1 MRWRKEGKR
10 VYTKDNSVIAYSV
23 VAVVA
28 IVAITIC
35 FLAFKGYNSKITYSS
50 EQEKIEVQA
59 TNSNSVK

>member
-1 MRWRKEGKR
+1 MNKR
-10 VYTKDNSVIAYSV
+10 DSIVVAYSV

-35 FLAFKGYNSKITYSS
+35 FLAYKGYNSEITYSKG
-50 EQEKIEVQA
+50 QEKIEVQA

>member
-1 MRWRKEGKR
+1 MYKR
-10 VYTKDNSVIAYSV
+10 DNIILACSV

-28 IVAITIC
+28 IVAVTVC
-35 FLAFKGYNSKITYSS
+35 FLAFKGYDSKITYSS